1 MDIVSYQNNSKMN
14 GVPMPTEL
22 RRLVPADAPAY
33 RALMLDAYARH
44 PDAFTS
50 SAAERAVL
58 PLAWWEARLA
68 AGPDAAECVLGAWA
82 AGALVGVAGLSFETR
97 EKVRHKATLFGMVV
111 TPPQLGQGLGRA
123 LVEAAL
129 AEARARPHVRRVL
142 LTVTEGNR
150 AAQALYERCGFVA
163 FGVEPQAVA
172 VDGGYV
178 NKVHMACDLGR

>member
-1 MDIVSYQNNSKMN
+1 M
-14 GVPMPTEL
+14 TAEL

-33 RALMLDAYARH
+33 RTLMLDAYARH

-50 SAAERAVL
+50 SAAERAAL

-68 AGPDAAECVLGAWA
+68 TGIDATECVVGAFA
-82 AGALVGVAGLSFETR
+82 HDGTAYALAGVAGLAFEAR

-111 TPPQLGQGLGRA
+111 APSQRGQGIGQA
-123 LVEAAL
+123 LVNAAL
-129 AEARARPHVRRVL
+129 AEARCRPGVQRVL

-150 AAQALYERCGFVA
+150 AAEALYARCGFVA
-163 FGVEPQAVA
+163 FGVELQAVA
-172 VDGGYV
+172 VPGGYV

>member
-1 MDIVSYQNNSKMN
+1 MN
-14 GVPMPTEL
+14 DVPMTTVL
-22 RRLVPADAPAY
+22 RRLTPADAPAY
-33 RALMLDAYARH
+33 RTLMLDAYARH

-50 SAAERAVL
+50 SATERAAL

-68 AGPDAAECVLGAWA
+68 TGADAAERVVGAFVA
-82 AGALVGVAGLSFETR
+82 ETLVGVAGLSFEAR

-111 TPPQLGQGLGRA
+111 SPPHRGAGVGQA

-129 AEARARPHVRRVL
+129 TEARGRPGVHRVL

-150 AAQALYERCGFVA
+150 FAQSLYERCGFVA

-172 VDGGYV
+172 VAGGYV
-178 NKVHMACDLGR
+178 NKVHMACALVR

>member
-1 MDIVSYQNNSKMN
+1 MTNAQ
-14 GVPMPTEL
+14 L
-22 RRLVPADAPAY
+22 RRLTPADAPAY
-33 RALMLDAYARH
+33 RALMLDAYTRH

-50 SAAERAVL
+50 SAAERAAL
-58 PLAWWEARLA
+58 PPAWWAARLA

-82 AGALVGVAGLSFETR
+82 TGALVGVAGLSFETR

-111 TPPQLGQGLGRA
+111 APLQRGQGLGRA

-129 AEARARPHVRRVL
+129 AEARARTGVHRVL

-150 AAQALYERCGFVA
+150 AAQALYERCGFVG

-172 VDGGYV
+172 VAGGYV
-178 NKVHMACDLGR
+178 NKVHMACALVR